1 MLFKQKKET
10 DPNGTRDPLPL
21 NGKSHEKCPY
31 FFWTTSLTFS
41 DTHFH
46 IDSAIETN
54 TKYGKKGKTFPRF
67 IRGQMSL
74 CGRRSKYQINEF
86 LRARN

>member
-1 MLFKQKKET
+1 MALAILS
-10 DPNGTRDPLPL
+10 PLMAKVMK
-21 NGKSHEKCPY
+21 N
-31 FFWTTSLTFS
+31 
-41 DTHFH
+41 
-46 IDSAIETN
+46 AIETN